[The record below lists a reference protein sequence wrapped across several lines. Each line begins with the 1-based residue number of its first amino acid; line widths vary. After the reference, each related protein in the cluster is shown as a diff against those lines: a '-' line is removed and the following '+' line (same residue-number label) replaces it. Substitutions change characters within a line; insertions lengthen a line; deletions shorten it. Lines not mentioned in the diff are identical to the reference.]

1 MLKIFFDDIQYD
13 ISVLNANNYASM
25 VFFERPTKTL
35 KVTTVII
42 MLLLFSTVITLSS
55 LSLLASKEFFINKF
69 LSSEWSVKPLNIDQY
84 SSSSSS
90 IQFRIA
96 LFPTN
101 TDKLQQAVHSI
112 ADPKSKDYRRYLSNE
127 DITSI
132 VQPSEDDL
140 SKLFNWVS
148 K

>member
-1 MLKIFFDDIQYD
+1 
-13 ISVLNANNYASM
+13 
-25 VFFERPTKTL
+25 
-35 KVTTVII
+35 
-42 MLLLFSTVITLSS
+42 MLLLYSTVIALSS
-55 LSLLASKEFFINKF
+55 LSLLVSKEFFINKF
-69 LSSEWSVKPLNIDQY
+69 LSSEWSLKPLKSDQY
-84 SSSSSS
+84 SSLSST

-140 SKLFNWVS
+140 AKLFNWVS
-148 K
+148 

>member
-1 MLKIFFDDIQYD
+1 MLFLY
-13 ISVLNANNYASM
+13 
-25 VFFERPTKTL
+25 
-35 KVTTVII
+35 
-42 MLLLFSTVITLSS
+42 STVITLSS

-90 IQFRIA
+90 IKLQFRIA

>member
-1 MLKIFFDDIQYD
+1 
-13 ISVLNANNYASM
+13 
-25 VFFERPTKTL
+25 
-35 KVTTVII
+35 

-84 SSSSSS
+84 SSSST

-148 K
+148 